1 LTEPAAPER
10 LDRFMGQANA
20 AYYAAHDPFA
30 DFTTAPEISQ
40 IFGEILGAWAAVAWE
55 MLGRPA
61 PVLLAE
67 AGPGRG
73 TLMADA
79 RRLTGR
85 LAPEFHAAAQ
95 VHFIETSARLRAE
108 QAKRVPDATWHNDLS
123 RLPDG
128 PLILLANEFLDAL
141 PIRQFSQTEN
151 GWAER
156 FVAEGAFVDIPC
168 PAPAGLTA
176 AGLTAPAADG
186 ILEVNEPA
194 EAFVEALAARIA
206 QHGGVALLLD
216 YGSETNPGDSL
227 QAIRAQGFADPLAAA
242 GHADLTALVDFGA
255 MGRAARRGGAAVQGP
270 VTQGAFLTALG
281 LFQRAQR
288 LARDRPPEG
297 AGVVMAGAR
306 RLADPQ
312 AMGRLFK
319 VMAITPPD
327 VPPLPGFSA

>member
-1 LTEPAAPER
+1 
-10 LDRFMGQANA
+10 MGRANA

-79 RRLTGR
+79 RRLTAR
-85 LAPEFHAAAQ
+85 LTPDFHAAAK
-95 VHFIETSARLRAE
+95 VHFIETSRRLRGE
-108 QAKRVPDATWHNDLS
+108 QAGRVPDATWHDNLS
-123 RLPDG
+123 SLPDG
-128 PLILLANEFLDAL
+128 PLILIANEFLDAL
-141 PIRQFSQTEN
+141 PIRQFSRTED

-168 PAPAGLTA
+168 TAPAGLD
-176 AGLTAPAADG
+176 PAETEG
-186 ILEVNEPA
+186 ILEINEPA
-194 EAFVEALAARIA
+194 EAFVEALAGRIGA
-206 QHGGVALLLD
+206 QGGVALLLD

-255 MGRAARRGGAAVQGP
+255 MGRAAQRGGAAVQGP
-270 VTQGAFLTALG
+270 VTQGAFLTGLG
-281 LFQRAQR
+281 LFQRAER
-288 LARDRPPEG
+288 LARDRPPEA
-297 AGVVMAGAR
+297 AGVVMASAR
-306 RLADPQ
+306 RLADPM

-319 VMAITPPD
+319 VIAVTPPD
-327 VPPLPGFSA
+327 FPLLPGFSA